1 MAKSINSIKDIKVG
15 DIIKS
20 TQNWHLSGEVV
31 QIDENYVRYKSIRTG
46 LIQSIHVDNISHYEI
61 IN

>member
-1 MAKSINSIKDIKVG
+1 MAKQINSIKDIKVG

-31 QIDENYVRYKSIRTG
+31 QIDKYYVRYKSVITG
-46 LIQSIHVDNISHYEI
+46 LVQPIHVDNISHYEI